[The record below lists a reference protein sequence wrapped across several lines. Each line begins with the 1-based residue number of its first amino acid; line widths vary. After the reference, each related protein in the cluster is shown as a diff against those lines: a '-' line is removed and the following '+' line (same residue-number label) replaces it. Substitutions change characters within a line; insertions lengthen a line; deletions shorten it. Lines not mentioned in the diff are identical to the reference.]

1 MIEGVIV
8 KSLKAIKDERGR
20 LMEIFRVS
28 ENGMQ
33 PKQIYMTTANEGVV
47 KDKDLFHMH
56 KNQND
61 FFCCVKGKIKLVLVD
76 VRENSKTKS
85 EINEFEIGEG
95 GFSLVGIP
103 KQVLHAFKSLKGE
116 SIIINCID
124 NEYDKKNPDEIRIK
138 NEYYDW
144 DKMCP
149 LKEVK

>member
-1 MIEGVIV
+1 
-8 KSLKAIKDERGR
+8 
-20 LMEIFRVS
+20 
-28 ENGMQ
+28 
-33 PKQIYMTTANEGVV
+33 
-47 KDKDLFHMH
+47 MH

-116 SIIINCID
+116 SIVLNCID
-124 NEYDKKNPDEIRIK
+124 REYNKENPDEIRVK
-138 NEYYDW
+138 NIYYNW
-144 DKMCP
+144 DK
-149 LKEVK
+149 V